1 MKTIFILIFL
11 LITIKSQ
18 KTYINDP
25 YINITIPEK
34 SNDFILLKIIPKL
47 NDSSTYTEGLFID
60 EEYDESSK
68 SNITY
73 LYETGGLFNSTLQKF
88 KYPSME
94 LVKYLNLSVEN
105 GYHFQI
111 KWKEYGTGEIW
122 ATGIAKCNNVLF
134 LTTRH
139 EFYVYQ
145 YDIKT
150 LEKKVTHFR
159 NYGGYRNNYHLYS
172 WGLTESNETN
182 VLFGSDGTQKIY
194 RLNCTNNLAT
204 INYQEVKFEG
214 KIVPGIGDMVFV
226 NGFIYANIYYGSK
239 IAKIDIKDFTIVK
252 YFDLSDLV
260 DFELKKGFFTKYE
273 FDRGKILNG
282 IAYDKLKQNFLVTGK
297 QWGNFYIIK
306 FNE

>member
-1 MKTIFILIFL
+1 MKNILILIFL
-11 LITIKSQ
+11 LNTIQSQ

-25 YINITIPEK
+25 YVNITNPEK
-34 SNDFILLKIIPKL
+34 SNDFTLLKIIPKL
-47 NDSSTYTEGLFID
+47 NDSSTYTEGIFID
-60 EEYDESSK
+60 EEYDQSSN

-73 LYETGGLFNSTLQKF
+73 LYETGGIFNSSLQKF

-122 ATGIAKCNNVLF
+122 ATGIAKCNDRLY
-134 LTTRH
+134 LTTRQ

-145 YDIKT
+145 YDYKT
-150 LEKKVTHFR
+150 FEKKETSFR
-159 NYGGYRNNYHLYS
+159 NYGSYKNNFHLYS

-194 RLNCTNNLAT
+194 RLNCDTNLST
-204 INYQEVKFEG
+204 ISFNEVKYEG

-226 NGFIYANIYYGSK
+226 NGFIYANIYGQSK
-239 IAKIDIKDFTIVK
+239 IAKIDIKDFSIVK
-252 YFDLSDLV
+252 YFDLSNLV
-260 DFELKKGFFTKYE
+260 DFELKKGFFTQYE
-273 FDRGKILNG
+273 YDRGKVLNG
-282 IAYDKLKQNFLVTGK
+282 IAYDKFKQNFLVTGK